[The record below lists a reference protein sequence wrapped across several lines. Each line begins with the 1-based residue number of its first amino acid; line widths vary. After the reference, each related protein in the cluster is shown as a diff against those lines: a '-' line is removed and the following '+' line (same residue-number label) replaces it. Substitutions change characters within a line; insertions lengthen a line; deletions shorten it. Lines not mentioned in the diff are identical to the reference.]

1 LTDDRIEHLTTA
13 EAAITKALS
22 LAPNHPMAHNV
33 LGIVQ
38 LFTDRAAQGIATCER
53 ALALDRNLAW
63 AHGNIGFG
71 KVCLGRGGETEAHI
85 EQALRLSPR
94 DTYVYVW
101 TLFVGLAKFWLGA
114 DAEAIV
120 WLRRSIEA
128 NRNYNFPHF
137 LLAAALAHVGELDEA
152 RASAQAGLAINPS
165 FSIRRYRNN
174 TPCSHPVYL
183 AGRERVYEGLRMAGV
198 PQG

>member
-1 LTDDRIEHLTTA
+1 
-13 EAAITKALS
+13 
-22 LAPNHPMAHNV
+22 M
-33 LGIVQ
+33 
-38 LFTDRAAQGIATCER
+38 
-53 ALALDRNLAW
+53 
-63 AHGNIGFG
+63 
-71 KVCLGRGGETEAHI
+71 VCLGRGGETEVHI

-114 DAEAIV
+114 DTEAIV

-128 NRNYNFPHF
+128 NRNYSVAHF
-137 LLAAALAHVGELDEA
+137 LLAATLAHAGELDAA

-174 TPCSHPVYL
+174 TPCHDPVYL
-183 AGRERVYEGLRMAGV
+183 AGRERVYDGLRMAGV
-198 PQG
+198 PEG

>member
-1 LTDDRIEHLTTA
+1 
-13 EAAITKALS
+13 
-22 LAPNHPMAHNV
+22 MAHNV

-85 EQALRLSPR
+85 ERPLRLSPR

-101 TLFVGLAKFWLGA
+101 ALFVGLAKFWLGA

-128 NRNYNFPHF
+128 NRNYSVANFC
-137 LLAAALAHVGELDEA
+137 LAAVLARVGELDEA
-152 RASAQAGLAINPS
+152 RATAQAGLALNPS
-165 FSIRRYRNN
+165 FSIRRFRNN
-174 TPCSHPVYL
+174 TPSNHPVYL
-183 AGRERVYEGLRMAGV
+183 AGRERIYEGMRMAGV
-198 PQG
+198 PEG